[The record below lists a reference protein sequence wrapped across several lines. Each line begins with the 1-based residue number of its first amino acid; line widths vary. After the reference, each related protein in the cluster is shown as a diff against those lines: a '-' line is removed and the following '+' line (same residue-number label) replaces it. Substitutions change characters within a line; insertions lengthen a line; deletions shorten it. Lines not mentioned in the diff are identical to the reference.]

1 MAAFY
6 EKKSEKIF
14 FQASFHGY
22 SLNIDK
28 QSLKKTIINK
38 SKILQLFKT
47 LIDFSIMASQEQ
59 HPIYDVHYIDYN

>member
-28 QSLKKTIINK
+28 QSLKKNNNK
-38 SKILQLFKT
+38 QIKNIT
-47 LIDFSIMASQEQ
+47 AI
-59 HPIYDVHYIDYN
+59 